1 MRPTANEAIICVA
14 FKNADDVLFL
24 NVGDCGYRTLSCRMD
39 SKIISLE
46 HKSNIRSGPQ
56 ILLPK
61 ETTKADQYYQ
71 LWVEKLRFLEYEYQ
85 FETCNSICRI
95 FRPKYYY

>member
-61 ETTKADQYYQ
+61 ETMKADQYYQ
-71 LWVEKLRFLEYEYQ
+71 LWMKKFSFFLRIPLRNLQQYLQNFS
-85 FETCNSICRI
+85 T
-95 FRPKYYY
+95 YYYY